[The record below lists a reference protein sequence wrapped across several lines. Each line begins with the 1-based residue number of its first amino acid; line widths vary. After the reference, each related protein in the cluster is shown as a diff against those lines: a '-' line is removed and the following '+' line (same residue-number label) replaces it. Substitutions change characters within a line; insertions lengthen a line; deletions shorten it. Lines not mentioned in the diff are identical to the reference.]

1 MSSFFSLLDQAYPWY
16 NKVMR
21 LDKLLGQAGYGSRN
35 QVKKLIRSRQVYVD
49 GILANR
55 DNLNVDAS
63 LQTIT
68 VSGKELEH
76 TPEVYY
82 LMNKPAGVVSARK
95 DKEHQTVIDLI
106 KPEDQRDGLY
116 PVGRLDRDTEGLVLI
131 TNNGPL
137 GFAMLHP
144 RYHVAKT
151 YYVEVNDV
159 LGPDA
164 PAFFESGVVFE
175 DGTVCKSAQLE
186 ILSSAS
192 DKSSAHITISEGK
205 FHQVKKMF
213 LAYGVKVTYL
223 KRISFGAFKLDE
235 GLAVGS
241 YRALTEAEKVILRTY
256 LG

>member
-1 MSSFFSLLDQAYPWY
+1 
-16 NKVMR
+16 MR
-21 LDKLLGQAGYGSRN
+21 LDKLLGQSGYGSRN

-49 GILANR
+49 GVLADR

-63 LQTIT
+63 LQTIM

-76 TPEVYY
+76 APEVYY
-82 LMNKPAGVVSARK
+82 LMNKPSGVVSARK

-106 KPEDQRDGLY
+106 RPEDQREGLY

-151 YYVEVNDV
+151 YYVEVNDI

-175 DGTVCKSAQLE
+175 DGTVCQSAQLE
-186 ILSSAS
+186 VLSSAS
-192 DKSSAHITISEGK
+192 DKSCARVTISEGK
-205 FHQVKKMF
+205 FHQSKKDVF
-213 LAYGVKVTYL
+213 GLWGQGDLSQAYLFRRV
-223 KRISFGAFKLDE
+223 
-235 GLAVGS
+235 
-241 YRALTEAEKVILRTY
+241 
-256 LG
+256 

>member
-1 MSSFFSLLDQAYPWY
+1 
-16 NKVMR
+16 MR

-35 QVKKLIRSRQVYVD
+35 QLIRSRQVYVD
-49 GILANR
+49 GILAEQ

-76 TPEVYY
+76 APEVYY
-82 LMNKPAGVVSARK
+82 LMNKPSGVVSARK

-106 KPEDQRDGLY
+106 KPEDQREGLY

-137 GFAMLHP
+137 GFALLHP

-164 PAFFESGVVFE
+164 PAFFKSGVVFE
-175 DGTVCKSAQLE
+175 DGTVCQSAQLE
-186 ILSSAS
+186 VLSSAS
-192 DKSSAHITISEGK
+192 DKSCARITISEGK

-235 GLAVGS
+235 GMAVGS
-241 YRALTEAEKVILRTY
+241 YRTLTEAEKVILRTY

>member
-1 MSSFFSLLDQAYPWY
+1 
-16 NKVMR
+16 MR
-21 LDKLLGQAGYGSRN
+21 LDKLLGQAGFGSRN

-49 GILANR
+49 GVLADR

-106 KPEDQRDGLY
+106 KPEDKRDGLY

-175 DGTVCKSAQLE
+175 DGTVCQSAQLE
-186 ILSSAS
+186 VLSSAS
-192 DKSSAHITISEGK
+192 DKSCARITISEGK

-213 LAYGVKVTYL
+213 LAIGVKVMTL
-223 KRISFGAFKLDE
+223 KRLSFGPFTLDPQ
-235 GLAVGS
+235 LAPGESRPLNEVE
-241 YRALTEAEKVILRTY
+241 LTWVKDFLEKTR
-256 LG
+256 

>member
-1 MSSFFSLLDQAYPWY
+1 
-16 NKVMR
+16 MR

-49 GILANR
+49 GILAER

-106 KPEDQRDGLY
+106 KPEDKRDGLY

-175 DGTVCKSAQLE
+175 DGTVCQSAQLE
-186 ILSSAS
+186 VLSSAS
-192 DKSSAHITISEGK
+192 DKSCARITISEGK

-213 LAYGVKVTYL
+213 LAIGVKVMTL
-223 KRISFGAFKLDE
+223 KRLSFGPFTLDPQ
-235 GLAVGS
+235 LAPGESRPLNEVE
-241 YRALTEAEKVILRTY
+241 LTWVKDYLEKTR
-256 LG
+256 

>member
-1 MSSFFSLLDQAYPWY
+1 
-16 NKVMR
+16 MR
-21 LDKLLGQAGYGSRN
+21 LDKLLGQSGYGSRN

-49 GILANR
+49 GVLADR

-63 LQTIT
+63 LQTIM

-76 TPEVYY
+76 APEVYY
-82 LMNKPAGVVSARK
+82 LMNKPSGVVSARK

-106 KPEDQRDGLY
+106 RPE
-116 PVGRLDRDTEGLVLI
+116 DRDTEGLVLI

-151 YYVEVNDV
+151 YYVEVNDI

-175 DGTVCKSAQLE
+175 DGTVCQSAQLE
-186 ILSSAS
+186 VLSSAS
-192 DKSSAHITISEGK
+192 DKSCARVTISEGK

-223 KRISFGAFKLDE
+223 KRISFGEFKLDE
-235 GLAVGS
+235 GMAVGS
-241 YRALTEAEKVILRTY
+241 YRTLTEAEKTILRTY

>member
-1 MSSFFSLLDQAYPWY
+1 M
-16 NKVMR
+16 
-21 LDKLLGQAGYGSRN
+21 
-35 QVKKLIRSRQVYVD
+35 
-49 GILANR
+49 
-55 DNLNVDAS
+55 
-63 LQTIT
+63 
-68 VSGKELEH
+68 
-76 TPEVYY
+76 
-82 LMNKPAGVVSARK
+82 
-95 DKEHQTVIDLI
+95 
-106 KPEDQRDGLY
+106 
-116 PVGRLDRDTEGLVLI
+116 LI

-151 YYVEVNDV
+151 YYVEVNDI

-164 PAFFESGVVFE
+164 PSFFESGVVFE

-235 GLAVGS
+235 GIAVGS